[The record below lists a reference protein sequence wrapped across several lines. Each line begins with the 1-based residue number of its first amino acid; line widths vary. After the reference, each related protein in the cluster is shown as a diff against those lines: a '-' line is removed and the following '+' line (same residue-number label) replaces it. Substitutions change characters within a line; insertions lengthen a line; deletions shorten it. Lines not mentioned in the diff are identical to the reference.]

1 MVQLTGKS
9 KTTLWRMYA
18 KRKEFP
24 KPQKTKGSTFLG
36 WPEHVYE
43 EWVRSEKR

>member
-1 MVQLTGKS
+1 MTEKS

-24 KPQKTKGSTFLG
+24 RPQKTKAGTFLD

-43 EWVRSEKR
+43 EWVRSEKW